1 MKLRHILLATSIV
14 LASSMGASAAD
25 KIAVIMGNIP
35 AANQFWA
42 KVEEGALAKG
52 KELGVEVTV
61 LGSPGG
67 EGDVA
72 GQIALVEDQLT
83 KGITGLAIAPAD
95 PAALVPTIQKALDQ
109 GVKVVYI
116 DRPGELGGITYVGTA
131 NEPAAYLGGKYICD
145 NLPKGSEVAILQGI
159 MAIVNGSDRAKGSR
173 RALEECGMK
182 IVAEQTAEWD
192 NAKGQAVTE
201 NIITANPNLKA
212 LFASNDN
219 MGMGAIQALK
229 SAKMLDKVIVVGFD
243 GNPEAAEAILAGE
256 MAISVAQRPYNMG
269 VVGVESVLKLIKGET
284 LPPVVDT
291 GAEVVDKNN
300 AANYK

>member
-1 MKLRHILLATSIV
+1 MKFRHLLLATSLV
-14 LASSMGASAAD
+14 LASSASAFAAD
-25 KIAVIMGNIP
+25 KFAVIMGNIP

-42 KVEEGALAKG
+42 KVEQGALAKG

-67 EGDVA
+67 EGDVS

-83 KGITGLAIAPAD
+83 KGITGLALAPAD
-95 PAALVPTIQKALDQ
+95 PAALVPTIQKALKQ

-116 DRPGELGGITYVGTA
+116 DRPGELGGITYVGTD
-131 NEPAAYLGGKYICD
+131 NEPAAALGGKYICD
-145 NLPKGSEVAILQGI
+145 HVAKGSEVAILQGI
-159 MAIVNGSDRAKGSR
+159 MAIINGRARAKGSHD
-173 RALEECGMK
+173 ALAACGMN

-201 NIITANPNLKA
+201 NILTAHPNLKA

-229 SAKMLDKVIVVGFD
+229 GAKMLDKVIVVGFD
-243 GNPEAAEAILAGE
+243 GNPEAAEAILKGE
-256 MAISVAQRPYNMG
+256 MAISIAQRPANMG
-269 VVGVESVLKLIKGET
+269 AVGVESLMKLIKGEK

-291 GAEVVDKNN
+291 GAEIVSKDN
-300 AANYK
+300 AAKYK

>member
-1 MKLRHILLATSIV
+1 MQPRILLLAAGVLLATS
-14 LASSMGASAAD
+14 ASALAAD

-42 KVEEGALAKG
+42 KVQQGALDKG
-52 KELGVEVTV
+52 KEIGVDVTV

-67 EGDVA
+67 EGDVS

-83 KGITGLAIAPAD
+83 KGIKGLA
-95 PAALVPTIQKALDQ
+95 LGPTIDKALKQ
-109 GVKVVYI
+109 GVKIVYI
-116 DRPGELGGITYVGTA
+116 DRPGKREGITYVGTA

-145 NLPKGSEVAILQGI
+145 HAAKGSEVAILQGI
-159 MAIVNGSDRAKGSR
+159 MAIVNGSDRAHGSR

-192 NAKGQAVTE
+192 NAKGQSVTE
-201 NIITANPNLKA
+201 NIITAHPNLKA

-229 SAKMLDKVIVVGFD
+229 SAKVLDKVMVVGFD
-243 GNPEAAEAILAGE
+243 GNPEAAAAILKGD

-269 VVGVESVLKLIKGET
+269 AVGVESVLKLMKGET

-291 GAEVVDKNN
+291 GAEIVDKSN
-300 AANYK
+300 AEKYKAGG